1 MHDLPKFAHR
11 ITDFYQNL
19 PHFGNKRRKI
29 FFVFKLTLLEIEIVK
44 NELRPQKIDFFD
56 FPDFFPV
63 EFFHLMKG
71 RLRMQSFKIM
81 GHKTWLRRLPIAFM
95 ILQ

>member
-1 MHDLPKFAHR
+1 MRLHSISLNF
-11 ITDFYQNL
+11 FYNISKL
-19 PHFGNKRRKI
+19 GR
-29 FFVFKLTLLEIEIVK
+29 FFFQLTLLEIEIVK

-81 GHKTWLRRLPIAFM
+81 GHKIWLQILPIAFV

>member
-1 MHDLPKFAHR
+1 MRLHSISLNISKLGR
-11 ITDFYQNL
+11 
-19 PHFGNKRRKI
+19 
-29 FFVFKLTLLEIEIVK
+29 FFFQLTLLEIEIVK
-44 NELRPQKIDFFD
+44 NELRPPKIGFFD

-81 GHKTWLRRLPIAFM
+81 GQRLPIAFV

>member
-1 MHDLPKFAHR
+1 MKKRSLAINDEKFAQVSILGTQCVCTQLVSIR
-11 ITDFYQNL
+11 F
-19 PHFGNKRRKI
+19 
-29 FFVFKLTLLEIEIVK
+29 FKLTLLEIEIVK
-44 NELRPQKIDFFD
+44 NELRPPKIGFFD

-81 GHKTWLRRLPIAFM
+81 GQRLPIAFV